1 MTYNRRTYLLALKLS
16 LLPLVA
22 LLACLLL
29 SRGIEPRANPYA
41 AALAYTSVEVHAL
54 ASCYTDSEFHQ
65 FDFGQYCIL
74 QTEHG
79 HVTFS
84 FTGAGNFSAISFWRY
99 GDMRVG
105 DLYSIYG
112 KPLSIRS
119 TRYFTNTTFATA
131 NRLILVSAREN
142 TLYSQVRFLW
152 VSFR

>member
-1 MTYNRRTYLLALKLS
+1 MTYYPRAYLFLIAV
-16 LLPLVA
+16 PVFA
-22 LLACLLL
+22 LLACFLL
-29 SRGIEPRANPYA
+29 SRAIEPRANPYS
-41 AALAYTSVEVHAL
+41 AALAYTSEEVHAL
-54 ASCYTDSEFHQ
+54 ASCYTDSEFRHY
-65 FDFGQYCIL
+65 DFGQYCIL

-99 GDMRVG
+99 GNMQVG
-105 DLYSIYG
+105 DIYALYG

-142 TLYSQVRFLW
+142 TLYAQVRFLW

>member
-41 AALAYTSVEVHAL
+41 AALAYTREEVHAL
-54 ASCYTDSEFHQ
+54 ASCYVDSGFEMY
-65 FDFGQYCIL
+65 DFGRYCIL
-74 QTEHG
+74 DTGHG
-79 HVTFS
+79 HITFS
-84 FTGAGNFSAISFWRY
+84 FLRSGEFSAVSFWRFA
-99 GDMRVG
+99 DVRVG
-105 DLYSIYG
+105 DFYSWHG

-119 TRYFTNTTFATA
+119 TRYFTNTTFSTP

-142 TLYSQVRFLW
+142 TLYSRVRFVW